1 MLWFTCLKCGSRW
14 ERVALVVDHSV
25 YAPGPQAPG
34 QASVPTISSVTPP
47 GSVARVAPVP
57 SLTAPVDKKKVTF
70 LDQNTKRKTED
81 FQMVGLTPM
90 GEKVFQRYQGLLQT
104 DVPHGAVVKQ
114 LMAMASNQEE
124 IAAVVEVIQN
134 QRGS

>member
-14 ERVALVVDHSV
+14 ERVALVVDHSASTPSPR
-25 YAPGPQAPG
+25 APSPAR
-34 QASVPTISSVTPP
+34 VPTKSSVTPP
-47 GSVARVAPVP
+47 GPVAQKASVP
-57 SLTAPVDKKKVTF
+57 SSTVPVDKKKVTF
-70 LDQNTKRKTED
+70 LDPNTKRKTED

-90 GEKVFQRYQGLLQT
+90 GEKVFRRYQDLLQT
-104 DVPHGAVVKQ
+104 DVPHEAVVKQ